1 MYREPYGDQEPGQA
15 YYEDVPPD
23 HTQPY
28 SPQHASLRLS
38 EPPPPRHRIP
48 ALALGAYLVGIA
60 GVLLAAFCI
69 WQLTSVKSTA
79 DGLQSTVSQQAADI
93 ATMHKALVAA
103 QQTAG
108 SYTNLPTKVTNLQ
121 NKLANLTPYNQE
133 CSAPVT
139 GPSGNP
145 VQGFFRCS
153 LAHQG

>member
-1 MYREPYGDQEPGQA
+1 MYQDQDQPGQA

-28 SPQHASLRLS
+28 PPPASLRLS
-38 EPPPPRHRIP
+38 EPPPPPRRRMP

-60 GVLLAAFCI
+60 GILLAAFCL
-69 WQLTSVKSTA
+69 WQLTSVKTTA
-79 DGLQSTVSQQAADI
+79 ENLQSTVTQQATDI
-93 ATMHKALVAA
+93 ATLHKALVAA

-108 SYTNLPTKVTNLQ
+108 SYAGLPSKVAGLQ
-121 NKLANLTPYNQE
+121 NRLANLTPYNQE

>member
-1 MYREPYGDQEPGQA
+1 MNRDYQEQPGQA

-28 SPQHASLRLS
+28 SPQPASLRLS
-38 EPPPPRHRIP
+38 EPPPRPRNRIP

-60 GVLLAAFCI
+60 GVLLAALSL
-69 WQLTSVKSTA
+69 WQLTSYKTTA
-79 DGLQSTVSQQAADI
+79 NSLQSTVSQQATDI
-93 ATMHKALVAA
+93 ITLHKALVAA
-103 QQTAG
+103 QQAAG
-108 SYTNLPTKVTNLQ
+108 SYAGLPGEIKGIQ
-121 NKLANLTPYNQE
+121 GKLANLTPYSQE